1 MDAFIVRRGNIVEQ
15 TGGGLNFE
23 IVASVTQP
31 SSLTENMI
39 WLKTEQE
46 VTGWSICKTDPASVQ
61 SELYNESVG
70 LTTGAYLKSDGTIA
84 SSDNGI
90 YTDAILLPDNT
101 KTVTITTGST
111 STSNPCHVFYDA
123 SGTFVSSIKRATG
136 TNIYDVPS
144 GAVSIK
150 LSLHPTDQNP
160 SLIALSKKADEGFV
174 WIMQTDEIGA
184 EFNALSENA
193 LMISISD
200 AAQYVGGEWKN
211 VHFYRYANE
220 EWLDWTAHII
230 KDGTTIY
237 PSTTVGMAWKE
248 GTSYGGNNPQI
259 TMGDGF
265 IQVSGNT
272 TGYGMAY
279 FGEFDLTGRTQIVLE
294 GTFKVIESGYLYVWT
309 SVGSYITETVVASAK
324 YTATG
329 ATIDLSGNP
338 LTGKHLIGI
347 ATQASYVQ
355 KITGLYVV

>member
-1 MDAFIVRRGNIVEQ
+1 MEVFIIRHGNVTLEQ

-31 SSLTENMI
+31 SSPTENMV
-39 WLKTEQE
+39 WLKTDTEI
-46 VTGWSICKTDPASVQ
+46 TSWAISASQ
-61 SELYNESVG
+61 PES
-70 LTTGAYLKSDGTIA
+70 
-84 SSDNGI
+84 
-90 YTDAILLPDNT
+90 
-101 KTVTITTGST
+101 
-111 STSNPCHVFYDA
+111 
-123 SGTFVSSIKRATG
+123 
-136 TNIYDVPS
+136 
-144 GAVSIK
+144 
-150 LSLHPTDQNP
+150 PT
-160 SLIALSKKADEGFV
+160 EGMV
-174 WIMQTDEIGA
+174 WIMYTDEDSA

-193 LMISISD
+193 LMIAIGD
-200 AAQYVGGEWKN
+200 AAQYVDGEWKN
-211 VHFYRYANE
+211 VHLYRYANE

-237 PSTTVGMAWKE
+237 PSATVGMKWKADS
-248 GTSYGGNNPQI
+248 TYGSNNPKI
-259 TMGDGF
+259 TLGDGF
-265 IQVSGNT
+265 IQVNGSN

-294 GTFKVIESGYLYVWT
+294 GTFKVIESGHLYVWT

-338 LTGKHLIGI
+338 LEGKHLIGI